1 VELADTALTGPSL
14 SAHAQTKQRSFPHR
28 WLCCPPGSI
37 GTTTA
42 SDALPARR
50 PLPGSSP
57 VIGHRLSRGD
67 HAARIDRGGPPQFP
81 PSPSARSTPST
92 PGSSSRLR
100 SRLFTASMAFA
111 PKDRARLSLSPPAG
125 GHANDA
131 ADFASCCGPCS
142 CSPTRAFDAAL
153 RRRAFPPDDGS
164 LLPGSLATTRTGL
177 TPAGDD
183 ELATES
189 DQLMI
194 PPSLWAHSRVS
205 WNLRWR
211 SPT

>member
-14 SAHAQTKQRSFPHR
+14 PAHAQTKQRSFPHR

-57 VIGHRLSRGD
+57 VIGHRISRGITQPASTGEGLPSSRR
-67 HAARIDRGGPPQFP
+67 HLLHVPRPLRRGVPHGC
-81 PSPSARSTPST
+81 A
-92 PGSSSRLR
+92 PGSSPLPWPSPRRTGLG
-100 SRLFTASMAFA
+100 SPF
-111 PKDRARLSLSPPAG
+111 PPPAG
-125 GHANDA
+125 GHAHDA

-153 RRRAFPPDDGS
+153 RRRGFPPDNGS

-183 ELATES
+183 ELPTES

-194 PPSLWAHSRVS
+194 PPSLWAHSRIS

-211 SPT
+211 SPA